1 MAGQGCGARRPA
13 VACLLALLLTL
24 TGLAGCTAARPMDPA
39 SAADSATASREIQT
53 LLDGHARALLDRDE
67 PGFRTA
73 LDPAYAPTAL
83 TEFRR
88 LAKVPLDDWTYRVTG
103 IDRTGDDRVTARA
116 ELGYR
121 LQGHDRGPV
130 VSGRVLDLAE
140 RDGRW
145 YVTGDRPAEG
155 APRQL
160 WEQGDVRTVRGA
172 RSLVLGVGQDP
183 ERLREIAAAADRA
196 VPAVSEAWPSEWAR
210 EVVVL
215 VPGSL
220 EAMGGLLG
228 APGSSYRGIAA
239 VTTGET
245 AGGSDAPADRVIVNP
260 EAYGLLGAFG
270 RQLVLTHETVHV
282 ATRAHTSPATPV
294 WLSEGFAD
302 WVGYRGTGRTPAQ
315 AAPELARAVRA
326 GELPARLPEDAD
338 FGFGGDAEALAR
350 AYEGGW
356 LACALIAERWGETEL
371 TAFYRAV
378 GAHPGREGAVEKA
391 LQEVLDTTPEEF
403 TAAWRTYLRE
413 QLG

>member
-24 TGLAGCTAARPMDPA
+24 TGLVGCTAARPVDA
-39 SAADSATASREIQT
+39 AADSAHATASREIQT
-53 LLDGHARALLDRDE
+53 LLDRHARALLDRDE

-103 IDRTGDDRVTARA
+103 IDQAGDGRVTARA

-245 AGGSDAPADRVIVNP
+245 VGGADAPADRVIVNP
-260 EAYGLLGAFG
+260 EAYGVLGAFG

-302 WVGYRGTGRTPAQ
+302 WVAYRGTGRTPAQ

-378 GAHPGREGAVEKA
+378 GAHRGREGAVEKA

-403 TAAWRTYLRE
+403 TAAWRTYLGER
-413 QLG
+413 LG

>member
-24 TGLAGCTAARPMDPA
+24 TALAGCSSGSPGGPAAA
-39 SAADSATASREIQT
+39 VVAREIQT
-53 LLDGHARALLDRDE
+53 LLDTHARALLDRDE
-67 PGFRTA
+67 PAFRAA
-73 LDPAYAPTAL
+73 LDPAYAPAAL
-83 TEFRR
+83 TGFRR
-88 LAKVPLDDWTYRVTG
+88 LAKVPLDGWTYRVTG

-121 LQGHDRGPV
+121 LRGHDRGPV
-130 VSGRVLDLAE
+130 TSGRVLDLTE

-145 YVTGDRPAEG
+145 YVMGDRPAEG

-160 WEQGDVRTVRGA
+160 WEQGDVTTVRGA

-183 ERLREIAAAADRA
+183 GRLRAIAAAADRA
-196 VPAVSEAWPSEWAR
+196 VPAVSAAWPTVWAR

-220 EAMGGLLG
+220 DAMGGLLG

-245 AGGSDAPADRVIVNP
+245 AGGTDAPADRVIVNP
-260 EAYGLLGAFG
+260 EAYGALGDFG

-282 ATRAHTSPATPV
+282 ATRAHTSGSTPV

-302 WVGYRGTGRTPAQ
+302 WAAYRGTGRTPAQ

-326 GELPARLPEDAD
+326 GQLPARLPEDAH

-356 LACALIAERWGETEL
+356 LACALIAERWGEKEL
-371 TAFYRAV
+371 TDFYRAV
-378 GAHPGREGAVEKA
+378 GAHPGRDGAVEKA

-403 TAAWRTYLRE
+403 TAAWRTYLGER
-413 QLG
+413 LG